1 MADFT
6 TKSVT
11 KSAERKL
18 SSPIDTV
25 ANFLALVQDII
36 DNNPWGCTSYT
47 SNNETVAAV
56 VRGSEHYSGKVVYE
70 NAQAKTVGQ
79 ISVRAPT
86 SAAFSTD
93 ISTIM
98 GTTAIN
104 TAMGGTPSHDSS
116 EDTFSCALKCHNTN
130 GELFTVT
137 FRRDSV
143 VVSGYEA
150 DTILTGIESW
160 ADTVA
165 LLA

>member
-18 SSPIDTV
+18 TAPIDTV
-25 ANFLALVQDII
+25 ANFLALVQDVI

-47 SNNETVAAV
+47 SNGATVAAV
-56 VRGSEHYSGKVVYE
+56 VRGSEHYSGKIVYE
-70 NAQAKTVGQ
+70 NAEAKTVGQ

-86 SAAFSTD
+86 SASFSTD
-93 ISTIM
+93 VSTIIA
-98 GTTAIN
+98 TTAIN

-116 EDTFSCALKCHNTN
+116 EDTFSCAIKCHSAND
-130 GELFTVT
+130 EIYTVT

-150 DTILTGIESW
+150 DSILTGIESW
-160 ADTVA
+160 ADNVP